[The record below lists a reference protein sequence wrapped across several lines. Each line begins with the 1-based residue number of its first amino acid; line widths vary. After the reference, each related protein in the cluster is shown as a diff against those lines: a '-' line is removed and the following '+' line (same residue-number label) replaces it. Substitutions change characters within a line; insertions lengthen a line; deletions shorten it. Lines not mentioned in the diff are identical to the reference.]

1 VTRRQH
7 AHACQYL
14 LPWIHRDAHILDVGS
29 GSGYTAAVFHRLLQS
44 TPASGASL
52 SSSQSASTSTSDES
66 STGTQHSPPTE
77 QGKGLVVGI
86 DHIPSLVSWS
96 ISNLKGDGLGPAL
109 DSGEIVMVAGDGR
122 RAEGGEGGAPYDVIH
137 VGAAAPELPE
147 KLVEILKSPGR

>member
-1 VTRRQH
+1 VSSNVTRRQH

-29 GSGYTAAVFHRLLQS
+29 GSGYTAAVFYHLLQS
-44 TPASGASL
+44 TPSSGASL
-52 SSSQSASTSTSDES
+52 SSSQTASSSISEDNSAGS
-66 STGTQHSPPTE
+66 QR
-77 QGKGLVVGI
+77 GKGLVVGI

-96 ISNLKGDGLGPAL
+96 ISNLKRDGLGPAL

-122 RAEGGEGGAPYDVIH
+122 RAEGGEDGAPYDVIH
-137 VGAAAPELPE
+137 VGAAAPEMPE

>member
-1 VTRRQH
+1 MSSNVTRRQH

-29 GSGYTAAVFHRLLQS
+29 GSGYTAAVFYHLLQS
-44 TPASGASL
+44 TPDSGAPLSL
-52 SSSQSASTSTSDES
+52 PQTASASTSEDS
-66 STGTQHSPPTE
+66 SADSQK
-77 QGKGLVVGI
+77 GKGLVVGI
-86 DHIPSLVSWS
+86 DHIPTLVSWS
-96 ISNLKGDGLGPAL
+96 ISNLKRDGLGPVL
-109 DSGEIVMVAGDGR
+109 DSGEVMMVAGDGR